1 MIGRRRQILMLT
13 LISLVGVLFGIWLFL
28 AGFALHG
35 CVYIG
40 VFLWCGQKFAVWLI
54 PPAIVPIAIWRRRIG
69 AISTMLGV
77 PLFAAACFLYERY
90 ISNPSSSHLEERLR
104 HAQAFGLIWSTSLL
118 GSLLLFMVSLSGLGW
133 SRWSGLLVNGGAFLW
148 AVMTLGAMCGPFG
161 CS

>member
-1 MIGRRRQILMLT
+1 MIRHRRQTLT
-13 LISLVGVLFGIWLFL
+13 LTVLSLVGVLFGIWLFRT
-28 AGFALHG
+28 GFAILG

-54 PPAIVPIAIWRRRIG
+54 PSAMAPISIWRRRIG
-69 AISTMLGV
+69 TVSTVLGF
-77 PLFAAACFLYERY
+77 PLFAAACFVYERY
-90 ISNPSSSHLEERLR
+90 ISNLSNPHLEERLR
-104 HAQAFGLIWSTSLL
+104 HAQALGLIWGISLI